1 MCTELKKI
9 FPPLLILIV
18 MNASCNGSTE
28 KNSKVD
34 CFSID
39 NFDSVY
45 LFIKSQLA
53 TSKSE
58 FYIVE
63 KTEIHI
69 TNDQEIRFK
78 SNGYTCSIVN
88 REKGIISLPKY
99 KADND
104 KAQLKSNQLFCKI
117 LADISN

>member
-1 MCTELKKI
+1 MSTKLKKI

-34 CFSID
+34 CFSTD

-58 FYIVE
+58 FYVVE
-63 KTEIHI
+63 KTEIHL
-69 TNDQEIRFK
+69 TNDQEITFK
-78 SNGYTCSIVN
+78 SNGYTFSKVN

-104 KAQLKSNQLFCKI
+104 KTQLISSQLFCKI
-117 LADISN
+117 LSEVSN

>member
-1 MCTELKKI
+1 
-9 FPPLLILIV
+9 
-18 MNASCNGSTE
+18 MNTSCNGSTGN
-28 KNSKVD
+28 NSMVD
-34 CFSID
+34 CFTTD

-45 LFIKSQLA
+45 SFIQSQLA

-78 SNGYTCSIVN
+78 SNGYTFSKVN

-99 KADND
+99 KPNND
-104 KAQLKSNQLFCKI
+104 KTQLISSQLFCKI
-117 LADISN
+117 LSEVSK

>member
-1 MCTELKKI
+1 M
-9 FPPLLILIV
+9 
-18 MNASCNGSTE
+18 
-28 KNSKVD
+28 VD
-34 CFSID
+34 CFTTD

-45 LFIKSQLA
+45 SFIQSQLA

-63 KTEIHI
+63 KTEIHL
-69 TNDQEIRFK
+69 TNDQEITFK
-78 SNGYTCSIVN
+78 SNGYTFSKVN
-88 REKGIISLPKY
+88 REKGIISLAKY